1 MNYLLESL
9 LTVSVK
15 MLRNLDIFEK
25 EIRSYHAYIYR
36 LKILIRECIQ
46 HIEGAKK
53 NQHSLEKF
61 REDLSILYREADMIA
76 ELNTI
81 LKRTSSFNLDL
92 EVKSLEQHLT
102 EFVPL
107 VVQIYGKKQ
116 SFLIVTPGFQQRSNL
131 WE

>member
-1 MNYLLESL
+1 MNYMLESA

-61 REDLSILYREADMIA
+61 REDLSILYREADMIS
-76 ELNTI
+76 ELNTM
-81 LKRTSSFNLDL
+81 LKRTSPYNLDL
-92 EVKSLEQHLT
+92 EVKSLEHDMIEL
-102 EFVPL
+102 VPL

-116 SFLIVTPGFQQRSNL
+116 AILIVTPGFQQKSNL